1 MTRNIGEVRVQS
13 DPAAVAQALVDL
25 FVATGKEAIIGRDVF
40 HVSLSGGTT
49 PKTAYT
55 ILGSPAYQN
64 ALEWGKVH
72 IWFGDERCV
81 GPEDEQSNYRMARA
95 AFLDAVQIPTW
106 QVHRIRGE
114 EDPNKAAEW
123 ARDGL
128 VAAMGPHPRLDLVL
142 LGMGADGHTASL
154 FPGTNPMTDSGNL
167 VRAVYSESQKQW
179 RVTFTPDVLNN
190 GRIIAFAVEGAPKK
204 DMLKRVREGDYNPTE
219 TPAQIISP
227 NEGELIWLV
236 DKAAAGI

>member
-1 MTRNIGEVRVQS
+1 MTTRNIGELRVLA
-13 DPAAVAQALVDL
+13 DPAAVAQALADQ
-25 FVATGKEAIIGRDVF
+25 FVETGKEAIAARDVF

-49 PKTAYT
+49 PKAAYT
-55 ILGSPAYQN
+55 ILGSPEYQN

-81 GPEDEQSNYRMARA
+81 GPEDDQSNYKMARG

-114 EDPNKAAEW
+114 EDPSKAAEW

-142 LGMGADGHTASL
+142 LGMGPDGHTASL
-154 FPGTNPMTDSGNL
+154 FPGIDPMTDSGNL

-190 GRIIAFAVEGAPKK
+190 GRKIVFAVEGASKTA
-204 DMLKRVREGDYNPTE
+204 MLKRVREGEYNPTQ
-219 TPAQIISP
+219 TPSQIIAP
-227 NEGELIWLV
+227 EDGELIWLV
-236 DKAAAGI
+236 DKAAAG